1 MLLISALAV
10 GVPSVCW
17 LLSSWRKSAAIER
30 TAQRALTDCP
40 SEKRAGVL
48 RATAELA
55 GQLCVCGAFPEWP
68 RRPAPPPDRPGM
80 ISGR

>member
-1 MLLISALAV
+1 MFLISALSV

-55 GQLCVCGAFPEWP
+55 GQLCAERFPGGLAGLLYHH
-68 RRPAPPPDRPGM
+68 RT
-80 ISGR
+80 GRK